1 MNTDSK
7 KWKMDMISKLK
18 LLFCLLLVFILAS
31 SVGAD
36 TGAENPRIGVV
47 ISKTSFQQRWGVT
60 QMSAHGWAAVV
71 NLAGIPYDCFFL
83 ADVPM
88 AKNLNGY
95 DALVIGQC
103 TYVEKA
109 LYPEVVKSI
118 KSYLG
123 NGGNLIIDGPF
134 ATLDEEA
141 QERDHA
147 DLDELLR
154 IQYDG
159 FQGDSNFRIK
169 VQDNANY
176 ITQPFEINQFL
187 TQHLANGLNILKFQ
201 DAGAPVLLTAGDE
214 NNAYPFLT
222 VRQAGNA
229 RVALISDFSTWAG
242 AASFFRNEQPQ
253 VFYANLILNALI
265 RTLHWAVYGDIE
277 TPFPV
282 PQLSNANLTAII
294 RLDAD
299 GSSNLDAQIQTM
311 NYLIRIAKESGVVP
325 VYAWV
330 SSGATKA
337 GWQDLAPLGKKIED
351 VGGEIA
357 THSRFHRIN
366 RQMTEKRWKEEL
378 DDAIQEIEFN
388 MSDFG
393 YPIGK
398 VDFFINPG
406 NTIHMD
412 DYEQVASRF
421 SFYMTHGFEQDMPL
435 GYGNLTWFTG
445 PYKNL
450 AVVENNPSP
459 DYQWFYDPSWSYTTQ
474 QITAYEEAIFDH
486 MFENIGRGVL
496 FNQMWHDYS
505 ITSQPQ
511 HDKERIINKK
521 NIAFYD
527 GMKAKFA
534 TSDIYCPTPVDL
546 TNKLLAMA
554 QWNYSWDVAGNK
566 LEVTLDLTDVR
577 VDTIPYFTSGMGIRI
592 ENSAE
597 FIQSVKINGRD
608 HYAFSDNVVILP
620 NLKKG
625 PNKIEVILGR
635 DRPREPHLTYI
646 SKRMPDI
653 GKNGDEL
660 RFSILT
666 KSKARF
672 HLYVQSGYVLL
683 NADWQEWNRKGD
695 NLLRACVTSDRKPI
709 LKKLKNTDFILT
721 RATLP
726 VKDVKE
732 SDSKINLTLK
742 QNESAEQVLA
752 FSYMKAPKT
761 VVFNGKPVEAVH
773 QPGQYLLT
781 LPEFKE
787 TAELTLNF

>member
-1 MNTDSK
+1 MKSDQ
-7 KWKMDMISKLK
+7 KMEANRISKLR
-18 LLFCLLLVFILAS
+18 LLFCLLLTLIFAS
-31 SVGAD
+31 SATAG
-36 TGAENPRIGVV
+36 TGAENPRIGIV

-60 QMSAHGWAAVV
+60 QMSAHGWAAVA
-71 NLAGIPYDCFFL
+71 NLAGIPYDCLFL
-83 ADVPM
+83 ADLPGQ
-88 AKNLNGY
+88 KNLNEY
-95 DALVIGQC
+95 DALIIGQC
-103 TYVEKA
+103 TYMEKT
-109 LYPEVVKSI
+109 LYPEVLKSV
-118 KSYLG
+118 KSYLE

-134 ATLDEEA
+134 ATLDEKA

-147 DLDELLR
+147 DLDKLFE

-159 FQGDSNFRIK
+159 FHGDSDFRIK
-169 VQDNANY
+169 VQDNTIY

-222 VRQAGNA
+222 IRQAGNN
-229 RVALISDFSTWAG
+229 RVALVSDFSTWAG
-242 AASFFRNEQPQ
+242 AASFFRNEPPQ
-253 VFYANLILNALI
+253 VFYANELFNALI
-265 RTLHWAVYGDIE
+265 RTIHWTVSGDIQ

-299 GSSNLDAQIQTM
+299 GSSNLDAQIQTI
-311 NYLIRIAKESGVVP
+311 NYLVRIAKESGVVP

-366 RQMTEKRWKEEL
+366 REMTEQRWKEEL
-378 DDAIQEIEFN
+378 DDGIREIEFN
-388 MSDFG
+388 MSDFD

-406 NTIHMD
+406 NTIHLD

-445 PYKNL
+445 AYKNL

-486 MFENIGRGVL
+486 MFGNIGRGVL
-496 FNQMWHDYS
+496 FNEMWHDYS

-511 HDKERIINKK
+511 HNKERIINKK

-527 GMKAKFA
+527 GMRTKFA
-534 TSDIYCPTPVDL
+534 SSDIYCPTPVDL
-546 TNKLLAMA
+546 TNKLRAMA
-554 QWNYSWDVAGNK
+554 QWDYSWNATDDK
-566 LEVTLDLTDVR
+566 LEMTLDLTKVR
-577 VDTIPYFTSGMGIRI
+577 ADTIPYFTGGMGVRI
-592 ENSAE
+592 ENSAK
-597 FIQSVKINGRD
+597 FIQSVKINGND
-608 HYAFSDNVVILP
+608 HYAFSDRVVILP

-625 PNKIEVILGR
+625 PNKIEVILGQ
-635 DRPREPHLTYI
+635 DRPRQPHLTYI
-646 SKRMPDI
+646 SKRMPEI
-653 GKNGDEL
+653 SKNGDEL
-660 RFSILT
+660 QFAVLT

-672 HLYVQSGYVLL
+672 HLYSESGYILL
-683 NADWQEWNRKGD
+683 NADWQEWDRKGD
-695 NLLRACVTSDRKPI
+695 NLLRAYVTSDRKPI
-709 LKKLKNTDFILT
+709 LKKLKNAEFTLR
-721 RATLP
+721 RATLA
-726 VKDVKE
+726 VTDVKE
-732 SDSKINLTLK
+732 SGSKISLTVK
-742 QNESAEQVLA
+742 QNESTDQVLA
-752 FSYMKAPKT
+752 FSYPKAPKT
-761 VVFNGKPVEAVH
+761 VVFDGNPMNAIY
-773 QPGQYLLT
+773 QAGQYLLS
-781 LPEFKE
+781 LPEFKG
-787 TAELTLNF
+787 TAELTLTF

>member
-1 MNTDSK
+1 
-7 KWKMDMISKLK
+7 MISKSK
-18 LLFCLLLVFILAS
+18 LFFRLLIVLAFAS
-31 SVGAD
+31 SAGA
-36 TGAENPRIGVV
+36 GASAENPRIGII

-60 QMSAHGWAAVV
+60 QMSAHGWSAVT

-83 ADVPM
+83 ADLPTV
-88 AKNLNGY
+88 KNLNEY

-103 TYVEKA
+103 TFVEKA
-109 LYPEVVKSI
+109 LYPEVVKSV
-118 KSYLG
+118 KSYLE

-141 QERDHA
+141 QEQDHA
-147 DLDELLR
+147 DLDALLG
-154 IQYDG
+154 IEYAG

-169 VQDNANY
+169 VRDNTNY
-176 ITQPFEINQFL
+176 ITHPFEIGQYI

-201 DAGAPVLLTAGDE
+201 DADTPVLLTASDE
-214 NNAYPFLT
+214 NNEYPFLT
-222 VRQAGNA
+222 VRQAGNT
-229 RVALISDFSTWAG
+229 RIALVSDFSTWAG

-253 VFYANLILNALI
+253 VFYANELFNELI
-265 RTLHWAVYGDIE
+265 RTLHWAVYGDIQ

-299 GSSNLDAQIQTM
+299 GSSNLDAQIRTM
-311 NYLIRIAKESGVVP
+311 NYLVRIAKETGVVP

-337 GWQDLAPLGKKIED
+337 GWQDLAPLGKKIEEM
-351 VGGEIA
+351 GGEIG
-357 THSRFHRIN
+357 THSKFHRIN
-366 RQMTEKRWKEEL
+366 REMTEKRWKEEL
-378 DDAIQEIEFN
+378 DDGIQEIEFN

-450 AVVENNPSP
+450 ALVENNPSP

-496 FNQMWHDYS
+496 FNEMWHDYS

-511 HDKERIINKK
+511 HDKERIINEK

-527 GMKAKFA
+527 GIKAKFA
-534 TSDIYCPTPVDL
+534 SSDIYCPTPVDL
-546 TNKLLAMA
+546 TNKLRAMA
-554 QWNYSWDVAGNK
+554 QWNYSWKTAGDK
-566 LEVTLDLTDVR
+566 LEMTLDLTNVR
-577 VDTIPYFTSGMGIRI
+577 VDTIPYFTGGMGIRI
-592 ENSAE
+592 ENSRD
-597 FIQSVKINGRD
+597 FIQSVKINGND
-608 HYAFSDNVVILP
+608 HYAFSNNVVILP

-625 PNKIEVILGR
+625 PNKIEVILGA
-635 DRPREPHLTYI
+635 DRSTTPHLTYI

-653 GKNGDEL
+653 RRNGDEL
-660 RFSILT
+660 QFSVLT

-672 HLYVQSGYVLL
+672 HFYVESGYVLL
-683 NADWQEWNRKGD
+683 NADWQEWNRKGG
-695 NLLRACVTSDRKPI
+695 NLLRAYVTSNRKPV
-709 LKKLKNTDFILT
+709 LRKLKNADFMLT
-721 RATLP
+721 RAVLP
-726 VKDVKE
+726 VTDVHE
-732 SDSKINLTLK
+732 SGSQISLTLK
-742 QNESAEQVLA
+742 QVGSGEQALA
-752 FSYMKAPKT
+752 FSYSKAPKT
-761 VVFNGKPVEAVH
+761 VTFDGKPIEMVH
-773 QPGQYLLT
+773 QAGQYLLS

-787 TAELTLNF
+787 TAVLTVTF